1 MDTLNNVIEKWVR
14 DCVAESMQQLLELHG
29 RDANR
34 IAALER
40 RLLELEGGDSPDLEE
55 LKQYTADIESRVCD
69 LDSEVEGLDSRVDS
83 VEYSVSDLESTVED
97 LDKGIDTDVEML
109 HSQIVDILEGLEF
122 GFKKRGE
129 S

>member
-14 DCVAESMQQLLELHG
+14 DCVAESIQQLLELHG

-40 RLLELEGGDSPDLEE
+40 RLLELQGGDSPDLEE

-97 LDKGIDTDVEML
+97 LDQSDVEVL
-109 HSQIVDILEGLEF
+109 HSQVMDILDGLEF

>member
-14 DCVAESMQQLLELHG
+14 DCVAESIQQLLELQ
-29 RDANR
+29 
-34 IAALER
+34 
-40 RLLELEGGDSPDLEE
+40 GGDSPDLEE

-97 LDKGIDTDVEML
+97 FDQGIDTDAL
-109 HSQIVDILEGLEF
+109 HRQVVDIIGGLEF
-122 GFKKRGE
+122 GLKSTGE
-129 S
+129 

>member
-14 DCVAESMQQLLELHG
+14 DCVAESMKQLLDLHG

-40 RLLELEGGDSPDLEE
+40 RLFELEGGDAPVLEHIQQLTSDL
-55 LKQYTADIESRVCD
+55 ESRVCD

-97 LDKGIDTDVEML
+97 FDQGIDTDAL
-109 HSQIVDILEGLEF
+109 HRQVVDIIGGLEF
-122 GFKKRGE
+122 GLKSTGE
-129 S
+129 

>member
-14 DCVAESMQQLLELHG
+14 DCVAEAMQQLLELHG

-40 RLLELEGGDSPDLEE
+40 RLLELEGGDAPVLDHIQQLTSDL
-55 LKQYTADIESRVCD
+55 ESRVCD

-97 LDKGIDTDVEML
+97 LDQGIDSDVEVL
-109 HSQIVDILEGLEF
+109 HSQVMDILDGLEF

>member
-1 MDTLNNVIEKWVR
+1 MDTLNNVVEKWVR
-14 DCVAESMQQLLELHG
+14 DCVAESMQQLLDLQS

-40 RLLELEGGDSPDLEE
+40 RLLELEGGDAPVLEHIQQLTSDL
-55 LKQYTADIESRVCD
+55 ESRVCD

-97 LDKGIDTDVEML
+97 LDQSDVEVL
-109 HSQIVDILEGLEF
+109 HSQVMDILDGLEF

>member
-14 DCVAESMQQLLELHG
+14 DCVAESMRQLLELHG

-40 RLLELEGGDSPDLEE
+40 RLLELEGGDSPVLEE
-55 LKQYTADIESRVCD
+55 IKQYTADIESRVCD

-97 LDKGIDTDVEML
+97 LDQGIDTDVEML
-109 HSQIVDILEGLEF
+109 HRQIVDILDGLEF